1 MWFQP
6 AWHPIRHLRRRL
18 LPSGTQPGR
27 RYDALGADVR
37 DAERLTRDIDAAMSD
52 MRFVIRP
59 HAGPNILLPA
69 KLDLLGIDPG
79 YLEVADSEAFKA
91 LGAACDR
98 CPNWRR
104 CARDLARGDA
114 TTGLKGYCLNA
125 AAIDALVIE
134 RLGGGTTGRT

>member
-18 LPSGTQPGR
+18 LPRWRHPGEPL
-27 RYDALGADVR
+27 DALGASVR

-69 KLDLLGIDPG
+69 RLDLLGIDPG
-79 YLEVADSEAFKA
+79 YLEVADRETFET
-91 LGAACDR
+91 LGASCDR
-98 CPNWRR
+98 CPSWRR
-104 CARDLARGDA
+104 CARDLASGDA
-114 TTGLKGYCLNA
+114 ATGLKGYCLNA
-125 AAIDALVIE
+125 ETIDALIID
-134 RLGGGTTGRT
+134 RLARG